1 VVGDF
6 LPRPLAKFSLEGLDR
21 RGPAEFISIPS
32 DHRLD
37 TKEVHFMITTDS
49 ASQASRRSGFTLIE
63 LLVVIAIIAVLIALL
78 LPAVQAAREA
88 ARRIQCVN
96 NLKQIGLGAANYES
110 ANGSFP
116 PAYFANVTN
125 NAIPI
130 LTPDAYVYVRLLPFI
145 EQSPMYSAYNTSL
158 PTVDVANLTIA
169 VAAINTLQCPS
180 DTIVATP
187 LNLAS
192 TTGTLFGTTETWAQA
207 LGYYSALPPGTWNQQ
222 LTSYAPCSGAYPFG
236 TPLEGIYPVPLFD
249 GNVVTRIAQITD
261 GLSNT
266 IAFSENTEGWLPQ
279 SYLAANGLTN
289 DPWDTPLGAGI
300 DCEFAP
306 NPRRYMSLSN
316 FFTADDSETAASSFH
331 PGGVNCTFADGS
343 VRFIKDSISTWPMAG
358 QNGSSY
364 GPVLGIGISFT
375 GNSNIPLGVWQQL
388 ATMSGGE
395 VISSDAY

>member
-1 VVGDF
+1 
-6 LPRPLAKFSLEGLDR
+6 
-21 RGPAEFISIPS
+21 
-32 DHRLD
+32 
-37 TKEVHFMITTDS
+37 MITTDS
-49 ASQASRRSGFTLIE
+49 ASQAKRRSGFTLIE

-116 PAYFANVTN
+116 PAYFMNVTN
-125 NAIPI
+125 NSVPL
-130 LTPDAYVYVRLLPFI
+130 LTPDAYIFVRLLPFI
-145 EQSPMYSAYNTSL
+145 EQSAMYSAYNTSL

-169 VAAINTLQCPS
+169 GAAINTLQCPS
-180 DTIVATP
+180 DPIVTTP

-192 TTGTLFGTTETWAQA
+192 TTTFAILGTTETWAKA

-222 LTSYAPCSGAYPFG
+222 LTSYGPCTGAYPFG

-266 IAFSENTEGWLPQ
+266 IAFSETTEGWLPQ
-279 SYLAANGLTN
+279 SYIAAHGLTN
-289 DPWDTPLGAGI
+289 DPWDAPFGSGI
-300 DCEFAP
+300 DCQFAP
-306 NPRRYMSLSN
+306 NPKRYMSLSN
-316 FFTADDSETAASSFH
+316 FVTASDSESAAASFH

-343 VRFIKDSISTWPMAG
+343 VRFIKDSISTWQP
-358 QNGSSY
+358 NPPSY
-364 GPVLGIGISFT
+364 GPILGIGINGNT
-375 GNSNIPLGVWQQL
+375 GASNIPLGVWQQL
-388 ATMSGGE
+388 GTMAGGE
-395 VISSDAY
+395 IISSDSY

>member
-1 VVGDF
+1 VVWDF
-6 LPRPLAKFSLEGLDR
+6 LPRPPAKLSLEGLDR

-32 DHRLD
+32 EHRLD

-49 ASQASRRSGFTLIE
+49 ASQARGRSGFTLIE

-125 NAIPI
+125 NSIPI
-130 LTPDAYVYVRLLPFI
+130 LTPDAYVFVRLLPFI
-145 EQSPMYSAYNTSL
+145 EQSAMYSAYNTSL

-169 VAAINTLQCPS
+169 GAAINTLQCPS
-180 DTIVATP
+180 DPIVTTP

-192 TTGTLFGTTETWAQA
+192 TTTSAILGTTETWAKA

-222 LTSYAPCSGAYPFG
+222 LTSYGPCLGAFELG
-236 TPLEGIYPVPLFD
+236 TPLAGIYPEPLLN

-266 IAFSENTEGWLPQ
+266 IAFSENTQGWMPQ
-279 SYLAANGLTN
+279 SYRAANAVTDG
-289 DPWDTPLGAGI
+289 PWDTPLSI
-300 DCEFAP
+300 VTCELAP

-316 FFTADDSETAASSFH
+316 IVTSLEADEAASSFH

-343 VRFIKDSISTWPMAG
+343 VRFIKDSISTWPMGG

-364 GPVLGIGISFT
+364 GPTFGVGISFS
-375 GNSNIPLGVWQQL
+375 GASNIPLGVWQQL
-388 ATMSGGE
+388 GTMAGGE
-395 VISSDAY
+395 IISSDSY